1 MRFFEEPDPNLDN
14 PKFPCG
20 KCNLNIRKNNKAV
33 QCDSCNF
40 WTHIKCDGIDSKQ
53 YEILKKSDETY
64 FCKICRE
71 TIFPFQH
78 LTDDQYYAFEKGI

>member
-1 MRFFEEPDPNLDN
+1 MFLKPHQCRVVLVYAFFEEPDPNLEN

-20 KCNLNIRKNNKAV
+20 KCNLNIRKNNKAI

-53 YEILKKSDETY
+53 YELLKTSEEPY
-64 FCKICRE
+64 FC
-71 TIFPFQH
+71 
-78 LTDDQYYAFEKGI
+78 